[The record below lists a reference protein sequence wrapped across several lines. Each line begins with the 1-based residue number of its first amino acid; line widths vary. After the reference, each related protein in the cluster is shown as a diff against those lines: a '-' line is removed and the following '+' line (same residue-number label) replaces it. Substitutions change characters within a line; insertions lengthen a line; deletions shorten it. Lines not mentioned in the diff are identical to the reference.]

1 MSLAAGAA
9 GLIFCARSPSPG
21 LRVLE
26 QHRGQVLVL
35 LLGMEGCSG
44 TERATPMLA
53 EFDRAKPA
61 GVVVYRIDVPPPGR
75 RIRPASNLPAGL
87 NYAVDR
93 DRALAMRLEFF
104 FYPTFFILDREGEV
118 RFSGGCEAASLRRM
132 TEEIL
137 AEPRGSEK
145 RFYTPQL
152 ARVGQL
158 VPDMTVR
165 TIAGAEVALH
175 DLCDTNGV
183 FVYFASSGC
192 PFSREGLAAM
202 EVVKQRFKA
211 SGLRFVAVGFG
222 DTADECSSRLYGHSP
237 GMVFLEDPEKI
248 LGGQFGVTGVPVFF
262 ILDKDLRV
270 KERHP
275 FTPDAATMALSHAL
289 GVPPGPRPP
298 RIRNTGAG

>member
-1 MSLAAGAA
+1 MTLAAGAA
-9 GLIFCARSPSPG
+9 GLISCARSPSPA

-35 LLGMEGCSG
+35 LLGMEGCPG
-44 TERATPMLA
+44 TESAMPLLA

-75 RIRPASNLPAGL
+75 RIRPASGLPAGL
-87 NYAVDR
+87 NYVVDR
-93 DRALAMRLEFF
+93 DRALAERLEFF
-104 FYPTFFILDREGEV
+104 FYPTLFILDREGEV
-118 RFSGGCEAASLRRM
+118 RFSGGCGPGSLRRM
-132 TEEIL
+132 TDEIL

-145 RFYTPQL
+145 RIYTPQL

-175 DLCDTNGV
+175 ELCDTNGV
-183 FVYFASSGC
+183 FVYFASSEC
-192 PFSREGLAAM
+192 SFSREGLAAM

-211 SGLRFVAVGFG
+211 SGLRFVVVGFG
-222 DTADECSSRLYGHSP
+222 DNAAKCRSGLYSLSP
-237 GMVFLEDPEKI
+237 GMVFLEDPKKV

-262 ILDKDLRV
+262 VLGKDLRV

-275 FTPDAATMALSHAL
+275 FTPEAATMALSRAL